1 MNKRVFSLPINP
13 KLSEEF
19 VINTFLPFLH
29 EYREYILDLYF
40 TCRIPPFDQDAMGD
54 CFTTDLALIESAIY
68 ISNQSDIP
76 LSATFNNIWVRP
88 DQKNLDL
95 WIKEFAPIYNSGVRV
110 VTLPHT
116 TWVSSGQIQAAFPEL
131 FIKNTILREVTRP
144 NEIVQLAEAG
154 FNYINLDRDLM
165 RDRDQLLRIRKAK
178 DYCAYLGKPVM
189 ISMLVNETCWGGCP
203 IMPEHYQYNSTR
215 TKDDPIF
222 FASPISRVSC
232 STWDVEHPES
242 DLKAANLPPWRD
254 DWIEM
259 QELGIDTFKLHG
271 RESMM
276 RLQESMDLIRRW
288 ADKEEYMFPEYKK
301 YEKQLKMKESP
312 LKKWREK
319 IKTCKFDCWDCN
331 YCEAVVEA
339 HMKKSD
345 LIMHPQVETCI
356 EAFNNSGKYLSNHRT
371 YDPNDPS
378 AYYNVEGL
386 TSPRVRHFLN
396 NLCSQEGAVYLEVG
410 VYAGSTFC
418 AAVQNNDMVAAYA
431 NDDWSQPNL
440 QPAREDINL
449 ALEDVTVDTFVQN
462 LQENITTDSLD
473 FDIQVLNGDSSKLGK
488 KDFTHDVNIIFYDGD
503 NSEQKMREFFLNM
516 LDFTEDVFTL
526 VVDDANIQENVAITK
541 RFIDAMGLR
550 ILYERELLNDQEDI
564 NMWWNGL
571 YVVVLSKSKL

>member
-19 VINTFLPFLH
+19 VTNTFLPFLK

-54 CFTTDLALIESAIY
+54 CFTVNEALIESACY

-95 WIKEFAPIYNSGVRV
+95 WIKEFAPVYNSGVRV

-116 TWVSSGQIQAAFPEL
+116 TWVSTGQIQAAFPEL
-131 FIKNTILREVTRP
+131 FIKNTILREVTKP
-144 NEIVQLAEAG
+144 SEIVSLAEAG

-165 RDRDQLLRIRKAK
+165 RDQEQLIRIRKAK
-178 DYCAYLGKPVM
+178 DYCKFLGKPVM
-189 ISMLVNETCWGGCP
+189 LSMLVNETCWGGCP

-232 STWDVEHPES
+232 STWDIEHPEA
-242 DLKAANLPPWRD
+242 DLKQANLPPWRD
-254 DWIEM
+254 DWEEM
-259 QELGIDTFKLHG
+259 LELGIDTFKLHG

-276 RLQESMDLIRRW
+276 RLQESMDLIKRW
-288 ADKEEYMFPEYKK
+288 ADEEEYMFPEYKK

-339 HMKKSD
+339 HMKKSE
-345 LIMHPQVETCI
+345 LVMHPQVETCI

-371 YDPNDPS
+371 YDPKDPT

-386 TSPRVRHFLN
+386 SSARVRHFLN

-431 NDDWSQPNL
+431 NDNWSQPNL
-440 QPAREDINL
+440 QPAREDMDL
-449 ALEDVTVDTFVQN
+449 ALENVTVDTFVKN

-473 FDIQVLNGDSSKLGK
+473 FDIKVLNGDSSQLGK
-488 KDFTHDVNIIFYDGD
+488 KDFEQDVNIIFYDGD
-503 NSEQKMREFFLNM
+503 NDQLKMIEFYTQM
-516 LDFTEDVFTL
+516 LTFTQDIFTL
-526 VVDDANIQENVAITK
+526 VVDDANVEKNVEITK
-541 RFIDAMGLR
+541 QFIEYNGLKV
-550 ILYERELLNDQEDI
+550 LYERELLNDQEDI

-571 YVVVLSKSKL
+571 YVVVISK

>member
-19 VINTFLPFLH
+19 VTNTFLPFLK

-54 CFTTDLALIESAIY
+54 TFLSSDALIESAIY
-68 ISNQSDIP
+68 ISNESNIP

-95 WIKEFAPIYNSGVRV
+95 WIKEFAPIYNAGVRV

-116 TWVSSGQIQAAFPEL
+116 SWVSTGQIRSVFPEL

-144 NEIVQLAEAG
+144 NEIVSLAEAG

-178 DYCAYLGKPVM
+178 DYCKFLGKPVM
-189 ISMLVNETCWGGCP
+189 LSMLVNETCWGGCP

-232 STWDVEHPES
+232 STWDVEHPEF
-242 DLKAANLPPWRD
+242 DLKQANLPPWRD
-254 DWIEM
+254 DWVEM

-276 RLQESMDLIRRW
+276 RLQESMDLIKRW

-301 YEKQLKMKESP
+301 YTEALKIKDSP
-312 LKKWREK
+312 INKWREK

-331 YCEAVVEA
+331 YCEAVVQS
-339 HMKKSD
+339 HMKKQD
-345 LIMHPQVETCI
+345 LIVHPQVETCI
-356 EAFNNSGKYLSNHRT
+356 EAFTNSGKYLSNHRT

-386 TSPRVRHFLN
+386 TSARVRHFLN

-431 NDDWSQPNL
+431 NDNWSQSNL

-449 ALEDVTVDTFVQN
+449 SLQNVTVDTFVKN

-473 FDIQVLNGDSSKLGK
+473 FDIQVLKGDSSGLGK
-488 KDFTHDVNIIFYDGD
+488 KDFKHDVNIIFYDGD
-503 NSEQKMREFFLNM
+503 NSEHKMREFFINM

-526 VVDDANIQENVAITK
+526 VIDDANIEANVAVTK
-541 RFIDAMGLR
+541 RFIDGMGLK
-550 ILYERELLNDQEDI
+550 ILYERELLNDQEDPE
-564 NMWWNGL
+564 MWWNGL
-571 YVVVLSKSKL
+571 YVVVLSKSGL

>member
-13 KLSEEF
+13 KLSEDF
-19 VINTFLPFLH
+19 VVSTFLPFLKK
-29 EYREYILDLYF
+29 YKEYILDLYF

-54 CFTTDLALIESAIY
+54 TFLSPEALTESACY
-68 ISNQSDIP
+68 ISSESDIP
-76 LSATFNNIWVRP
+76 LSATFNNIWIRP

-116 TWVSSGQIQAAFPEL
+116 SWVSTGQIQAAFPEL

-144 NEIVQLAEAG
+144 NEIVSLAEAG

-178 DYCAYLGKPVM
+178 DYCKFIGKPIM
-189 ISMLVNETCWGGCP
+189 LSMLVNETCWGGCP

-232 STWDVEHPES
+232 STWDIEHPEA
-242 DLKAANLPPWRD
+242 DLKQANLPPWRE
-254 DWIEM
+254 DWVEM

-288 ADKEEYMFPEYKK
+288 ADEEEYMFPEYKK
-301 YEKQLKMKESP
+301 YQEQLKIKDSP
-312 LKKWREK
+312 IVLWREK

-331 YCEAVVEA
+331 YCEAVVQS
-339 HMKKSD
+339 HMKKAE
-345 LIMHPQVETCI
+345 LVMHPQVETCI

-431 NDDWSQPNL
+431 NDNWSQPNL
-440 QPAREDINL
+440 QPAREDITL
-449 ALEDVTVDTFVQN
+449 SLENVTVDTFVKN
-462 LQENITTDSLD
+462 LQENITTETLD
-473 FDIQVLNGDSSKLGK
+473 FDIQVLNGDSSQLGK
-488 KDFTHDVNIIFYDGD
+488 KDFKHDVNVIFYDGD
-503 NSEQKMREFFLNM
+503 NDQMKMVEFFTNM
-516 LDFTEDVFTL
+516 LTFTQDVFTL
-526 VVDDANIQENVAITK
+526 VIDDANIEKNVEVTK
-541 RFIDAMGLR
+541 QFLDYNGLK
-550 ILYERELLNDQEDI
+550 ILYERELLNDPEDAA
-564 NMWWNGL
+564 MWWNGL
-571 YVVVLSKSKL
+571 YVVVVSK

>member
-19 VINTFLPFLH
+19 VTNTFLPFLK

-54 CFTTDLALIESAIY
+54 CFTVNEALIESACY

-95 WIKEFAPIYNSGVRV
+95 WIKEFAPVYNSGVRV

-116 TWVSSGQIQAAFPEL
+116 SWVSTGQIQAAFPEL
-131 FIKNTILREVTRP
+131 FIKNTILREVTKP
-144 NEIVQLAEAG
+144 SEIVSLAEAG

-165 RDRDQLLRIRKAK
+165 RDQEQLLRIRKAK
-178 DYCAYLGKPVM
+178 DYCKFLGKPVM
-189 ISMLVNETCWGGCP
+189 LSMLVNETCWGGCP

-232 STWDVEHPES
+232 STWDIEHPEA
-242 DLKAANLPPWRD
+242 DLKQANLPPWRD
-254 DWIEM
+254 DWEEM
-259 QELGIDTFKLHG
+259 LELGIDTFKLHG

-276 RLQESMDLIRRW
+276 RLQESMDLIKRW
-288 ADKEEYMFPEYKK
+288 ADNEEYMFPEYKK
-301 YEKQLKMKESP
+301 YEKQLQMKESP

-339 HMKKSD
+339 HMKKSE
-345 LIMHPQVETCI
+345 LVMHPQVETCI

-371 YDPNDPS
+371 YDPKDPS

-431 NDDWSQPNL
+431 NDNWSQPNL
-440 QPAREDINL
+440 QPARDDMDL
-449 ALEDVTVDTFVQN
+449 ALENVTVDTFVKN

-473 FDIQVLNGDSSKLGK
+473 FDIKVLNGDSSQLGK
-488 KDFTHDVNIIFYDGD
+488 KDFEQDVNVIFYDGD
-503 NSEQKMREFFLNM
+503 NDQLKMIEFYTQM
-516 LDFTEDVFTL
+516 LTFTQDVFTL
-526 VVDDANIQENVAITK
+526 VVDDANVEKNVEVTK
-541 RFIDAMGLR
+541 QFIEYNGLKV
-550 ILYERELLNDQEDI
+550 LYERELLNDQEDI

-571 YVVVLSKSKL
+571 YVVVVSK